1 MKMSEHRSV
10 DPKDVNTTND
20 NMAVSLDA
28 FITSLV
34 KTFGLP
40 LPTTTKPKHL
50 KNSDVLSARIEQ
62 MSIDLINHICLDDKE
77 HVMAVAKLLNFL
89 NNLVLISNKFFN
101 FDKDQ
106 SFFIY
111 QEFERDVLIKIL
123 HDGLHLIKNSKP
135 TTENGFIDCLCST
148 LSLDYISNAK
158 SNTTV
163 WLKEQRDKIS
173 HGKGSLFKRK
183 ITQHQPDK
191 SVERLN
197 KIDEMCE
204 FIENEINAFNKQGYE
219 KFPVISEFKSFW
231 YASVVAQNLQERF
244 NLTQS
249 KNDNLT
255 HLADECFLLFETK
268 FHNSNTDNPYRVDLS
283 LTDFEKIF
291 SRTVLSIM
299 KKHSERKK
307 LLADVDKFNELIS
320 LTQQNKITEAFRL
333 SESIIKSNITLID
346 GGISDIINKL
356 YICLFIKKH
365 PNKAIKPNQFSSIV
379 KNAMLQGSSGFVLPR
394 QNNDAFNQVVSSIF
408 SCSDSLYTLS
418 AIQTFSEIIDES
430 EHLNE
435 TEKMECMFPIPE
447 KIEIFLRV
455 LYSFSDHIDMIEI
468 PLSELS
474 QRVRK
479 TTKIMDD
486 KNYISY
492 ILESNLYSC
501 LAEINTL
508 MSFWPEKMIIKN
520 EYIKKFCSESIT
532 TKRKILLAISPSNYQ
547 EDAKT
552 NEK

>member
-77 HVMAVAKLLNFL
+77 HVMAVTKLLNFL
-89 NNLVLISNKFFN
+89 NNLALISNKFFN
-101 FDKDQ
+101 FDKK
-106 SFFIY
+106 FFIY

-135 TTENGFIDCLCST
+135 TTRNGFIDCLCST
-148 LSLDYISNAK
+148 LSLDYIRNAK

-163 WLKEQRDKIS
+163 WLKEQKDKIS

-204 FIENEINAFNKQGYE
+204 FITNEINAFNKQGYE
-219 KFPVISEFKSFW
+219 RFPKISEFKSFW

-244 NLTQS
+244 NLIPF
-249 KNDNLT
+249 KNDNFT
-255 HLADECFLLFETK
+255 HLSDECFLLFETN
-268 FHNSNTDNPYRVDLS
+268 FHNSNTDNLCRVDLP

-291 SRTVLSIM
+291 SRTALSIT
-299 KKHSERKK
+299 KKHSERTK
-307 LLADVDKFNELIS
+307 LLADVDKFNELIN
-320 LTQQNKITEAFRL
+320 LTQQNKITEAFHL
-333 SESIIKSNITLID
+333 SEFIIKNNVTLID

-356 YICLFIKKH
+356 YICLFIKNH

-379 KNAMLQGSSGFVLPR
+379 KNAMLQGSSGFVLPK
-394 QNNDAFNQVVSSIF
+394 QNNDAFNQVASSIF

-447 KIEIFLRV
+447 KIEIFLRD
-455 LYSFSDHIDMIEI
+455 LYSFTDHIDMIEI
-468 PLSELS
+468 PLNELS
-474 QRVRK
+474 QCVRK
-479 TTKIMDD
+479 TAKNMDD

-508 MSFWPEKMIIKN
+508 MSFWPEKIIDKN
-520 EYIKKFCSESIT
+520 EYIKKFCSESIS